1 MPFYNAHEEYR
12 FYQRKQKK
20 YEVMPKP
27 KGTQKENNHDRIKN
41 YGINQHSK
49 ENH

>member
-27 KGTQKENNHDRIKN
+27 KGRE
-41 YGINQHSK
+41 GELS
-49 ENH
+49 